1 MNLSKKFASFL
12 LLAATGMGGA
22 GCSRKA
28 PPRSVSMVSKQ
39 DIFRRVT
46 VSGKVGPIHKS
57 VIAAP
62 YAGYVQKL
70 YVKIGD
76 RVKKGDPIVVVRPE
90 VPSGGDEIFPMR
102 SPLAGTVVQVLKD
115 EGEYADATGDGKD
128 LVRIDDLSRLVV
140 QSNVPE
146 IDVAKLKEGQEV
158 LLKASAVVS
167 RAYKGRISSLFRA
180 ARQSSTSRWD
190 SQAVEFPVTIEV
202 LDADEELRPGMS
214 MVVDIIAA
222 KREGVLALPLEYVEK
237 VGDRA
242 EVTLIDGTRK
252 TVELGLQNEES
263 AEIVSGLQE
272 GDRVLAVDFAAK
284 GGKGP
289 AGPGGGRRGRR

>member
-1 MNLSKKFASFL
+1 MSFGKLFAL
-12 LLAATGMGGA
+12 ILVI
-22 GCSRKA
+22 GCSRKM
-28 PPRSVSMVSKQ
+28 PPRAVGMVSKQ

-46 VSGKVGPIHKS
+46 VSGKVAPVHKS

-115 EGEYADATGDGKD
+115 EGEYAEATGDGKD
-128 LVRIDDLSRLVV
+128 LVRVDDLSHLIV

-158 LLKASAVVS
+158 LLKAGAVLG

-214 MVVDIIAA
+214 MVVDIIAS
-222 KREGVLALPLEYVEK
+222 KRENVLALPLEYVEK
-237 VGDRA
+237 VGDKA
-242 EVTLIDGTRK
+242 EVTLLDGTRK

-284 GGKGP
+284 GKNSS
-289 AGPGGGRRGRR
+289 APGGGRRGRR